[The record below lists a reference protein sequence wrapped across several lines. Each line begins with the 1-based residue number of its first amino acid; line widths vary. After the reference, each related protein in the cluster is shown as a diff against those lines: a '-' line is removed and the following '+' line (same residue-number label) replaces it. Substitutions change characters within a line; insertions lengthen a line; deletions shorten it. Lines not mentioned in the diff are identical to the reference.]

1 MSHAFGP
8 SQSPPNRDANE
19 PAEALRDA
27 RADFLPCE
35 GELPVGAPSC
45 DQAAPAAVAPAA
57 APWGGA
63 PAQPSSGGAPAQLPF
78 IQDPYLAPPLPP
90 ERRQLSTLAVSSV
103 VAALFGPLGAV
114 AAIVFG
120 WAARREIERAPDARR
135 GYALA
140 SVGLSLGVLLTLCWS
155 SAIGFGVWM
164 WTTYS
169 GGEIASAVGE
179 GETSPEPA
187 SAASPA
193 APLPD
198 VPPPAAAQPGGS
210 VPQHTI
216 QRRVGGLSIVDIG
229 VDVSTLS
236 EELAKQRAEAHARG
250 EKVLVMTTS
259 DPCEPCRGVDR
270 SLSDPLMQTALR
282 SVRLVRVDIDVF
294 KEDLDQIKMPRRLY
308 PGFFLLSP
316 DLTPQDGINGGEWD
330 DDIARNIAPVLGAF
344 VRGQYTTR
352 RQPWHPLPGSGMRL

>member
-1 MSHAFGP
+1 MSPACGP
-8 SQSPPNRDANE
+8 SQPPPNRDANE
-19 PAEALRDA
+19 PLAALRDA
-27 RADFLPCE
+27 RAGLLLGE
-35 GELPVGAPSC
+35 GELPVS
-45 DQAAPAAVAPAA
+45 APACDEAARVAA
-57 APWGGA
+57 APRAPSPSGA
-63 PAQPSSGGAPAQLPF
+63 TTPLPV
-78 IQDPYLAPPLPP
+78 IRDPYLTRPLPP
-90 ERRQLSTLAVSSV
+90 ERPPFSTLAVSSV
-103 VAALFGPLGAV
+103 VAALFGPLGAI
-114 AAIVFG
+114 AAIAFG
-120 WAARREIERAPDARR
+120 WAARREIERAPEARR
-135 GYALA
+135 GQVLA

-164 WTTYS
+164 WSTHNS
-169 GGEIASAVGE
+169 GETAAAAVGE
-179 GETSPEPA
+179 GEPSPEPA
-187 SAASPA
+187 STASPA

-198 VPPPAAAQPGGS
+198 APPPAAQPGGS

-216 QRRVGGLSIVDIG
+216 QRRIGGVSIVDIG

-236 EELAKQRAEAHARG
+236 EELAKQRADAHARG

-270 SLSDPLMQTALR
+270 ALSDPLMQTALR

-316 DLTPQDGINGGEWD
+316 DLSPQDGINGGEWD

>member
-8 SQSPPNRDANE
+8 SQPTPNRDANE

-27 RADFLPCE
+27 RAGILPCE
-35 GELPVGAPSC
+35 GELPVPAPPC
-45 DQAAPAAVAPAA
+45 DQAARAAVAPAA
-57 APWGGA
+57 A
-63 PAQPSSGGAPAQLPF
+63 SSGGASPQLPF
-78 IQDPYLAPPLPP
+78 IQDPYLTRPPPP

-103 VAALFGPLGAV
+103 VAALFGPLGAI
-114 AAIVFG
+114 AAIVMG
-120 WAARREIERAPDARR
+120 WTARREIERAPGERR

-164 WTTYS
+164 WRTHN
-169 GGEIASAVGE
+169 GGETASSIGE
-179 GETSPEPA
+179 GEPSPEPA
-187 SAASPA
+187 STATPA

-198 VPPPAAAQPGGS
+198 VPPPAAQPGGS
-210 VPQHTI
+210 VPQRTTH
-216 QRRVGGLSIVDIG
+216 RRIGGLSIVDIG
-229 VDVSTLS
+229 VDVSALS
-236 EELAKQRAEAHARG
+236 EELAKQRAEAYAHG

>member
-8 SQSPPNRDANE
+8 SQPPLNRDANE
-19 PAEALRDA
+19 PLTAPQDI
-27 RADFLPCE
+27 RAGVLPRG
-35 GELPVGAPSC
+35 GELPVGAPSG
-45 DQAAPAAVAPAA
+45 DEAARVAA
-57 APWGGA
+57 APRAPLPSGA
-63 PAQPSSGGAPAQLPF
+63 ATPLPV
-78 IQDPYLAPPLPP
+78 IHDPYLTRPLPP
-90 ERRQLSTLAVSSV
+90 GRPPLSTLAVSSV

-114 AAIVFG
+114 AAIAFG
-120 WAARREIERAPDARR
+120 WAARREIERAPEARR
-135 GYALA
+135 GHGLA

-164 WTTYS
+164 WRTHS
-169 GGEIASAVGE
+169 GGETTAALGE
-179 GETSPEPA
+179 GEASPEPA

-198 VPPPAAAQPGGS
+198 VPPPAAQPGGS
-210 VPQHTI
+210 VPQRTTH
-216 QRRVGGLSIVDIG
+216 RRIGGLSIVDIG

-236 EELAKQRAEAHARG
+236 EELAKQRAEAHAQG

-270 SLSDPLMQTALR
+270 ALGDPLMQTALR

>member
-8 SQSPPNRDANE
+8 SQPPPNGDANE
-19 PAEALRDA
+19 PLAALRDA
-27 RADFLPCE
+27 RAGILPCE
-35 GELPVGAPSC
+35 GELPVSAPSR
-45 DQAAPAAVAPAA
+45 DEAALVAA
-57 APWGGA
+57 APRAPSPSGA
-63 PAQPSSGGAPAQLPF
+63 TTPLPV
-78 IQDPYLAPPLPP
+78 IQDPYLTRPLPP
-90 ERRQLSTLAVSSV
+90 ERPPLSTLAVSSV
-103 VAALFGPLGAV
+103 VAALFGPLGAI
-114 AAIVFG
+114 AAIAFG
-120 WAARREIERAPDARR
+120 WAARREIERAPEARR
-135 GYALA
+135 GHVLA
-140 SVGLSLGVLLTLCWS
+140 SVGFSLGVLLTLCWS
-155 SAIGFGVWM
+155 SAVGFGVWI
-164 WTTYS
+164 WRTHSS
-169 GGEIASAVGE
+169 GETAAALGE
-179 GETSPEPA
+179 GEPSPEPA

-198 VPPPAAAQPGGS
+198 VPPPAAQPGAGGS
-210 VPQHTI
+210 VPQYTTH
-216 QRRVGGLSIVDIG
+216 RRIGGVSIVDIG

-270 SLSDPLMQTALR
+270 ALSDPLMQTALR

-316 DLTPQDGINGGEWD
+316 DLSPQDGINGGEWD

>member
-1 MSHAFGP
+1 MSPACGP
-8 SQSPPNRDANE
+8 SQPPPNRDANE
-19 PAEALRDA
+19 PLAALRDA
-27 RADFLPCE
+27 RAGLLPGE
-35 GELPVGAPSC
+35 GELPVSAPVRDEAARVGAAPRAPS
-45 DQAAPAAVAPAA
+45 PS
-57 APWGGA
+57 GA
-63 PAQPSSGGAPAQLPF
+63 TTPLPV
-78 IQDPYLAPPLPP
+78 IQDPYVTRPLPP
-90 ERRQLSTLAVSSV
+90 ERPPFSTLAVSSV
-103 VAALFGPLGAV
+103 VAALFGPLGAI
-114 AAIVFG
+114 AAIAFG
-120 WAARREIERAPDARR
+120 WAARREIERAPEARR
-135 GYALA
+135 GQVLA

-164 WTTYS
+164 WSTHNS
-169 GGEIASAVGE
+169 GETAAAAVGE
-179 GETSPEPA
+179 GEPSPEPA
-187 SAASPA
+187 STASPA

-198 VPPPAAAQPGGS
+198 APPPAAQPGGS

-216 QRRVGGLSIVDIG
+216 QRRIGGVSIVDIG

-236 EELAKQRAEAHARG
+236 EELAKQRADAHARG

-270 SLSDPLMQTALR
+270 ALSDPLMQTALR

-316 DLTPQDGINGGEWD
+316 DLSPQDGINGGEWD

>member
-1 MSHAFGP
+1 MSPACGP
-8 SQSPPNRDANE
+8 SQPPPNRDANE
-19 PAEALRDA
+19 PLAALRDA
-27 RADFLPCE
+27 RAGLLPGE
-35 GELPVGAPSC
+35 GELPVSAPVRDEAARVGAAPRAPS
-45 DQAAPAAVAPAA
+45 PS
-57 APWGGA
+57 GA
-63 PAQPSSGGAPAQLPF
+63 TTPLPV
-78 IQDPYLAPPLPP
+78 IQDPYVTRPLPP
-90 ERRQLSTLAVSSV
+90 ERPPFSTLAVSSG
-103 VAALFGPLGAV
+103 VAALFGPLGAI
-114 AAIVFG
+114 AAIAFG
-120 WAARREIERAPDARR
+120 WAARREIERAPEARR
-135 GYALA
+135 GQVLA

-164 WTTYS
+164 WSTHNS
-169 GGEIASAVGE
+169 GETAAAAVGE
-179 GETSPEPA
+179 GEPSPEPA
-187 SAASPA
+187 STASPA

-198 VPPPAAAQPGGS
+198 APPPAAQPGGS

-216 QRRVGGLSIVDIG
+216 QRRIGGVSIVDIG

-236 EELAKQRAEAHARG
+236 EELAKQRADAHARG

-270 SLSDPLMQTALR
+270 ALSDPLMQTALR

-316 DLTPQDGINGGEWD
+316 DLSPQDGINGGEWD